1 MAKICQKVIAVA
13 FPKGLPKSAA
23 IISDMAADFSE
34 EIDDKLNTLDQ
45 EFYAYPDDLTEL
57 LFAFV
62 SKHEAVFGPIA
73 FKK

>member
-1 MAKICQKVIAVA
+1 
-13 FPKGLPKSAA
+13 
-23 IISDMAADFSE
+23 MAADFSE